1 MEGLAS
7 ERSLDSLSTDSY
19 QNLLS
24 LCSVFPLI
32 RGKMDM
38 LESTEVLFWLVK
50 FYKMEEARS
59 LSESEVGRRAQRF
72 KSF

>member
-7 ERSLDSLSTDSY
+7 ERSLDSSSTDSY
-19 QNLLS
+19 QNLLP

-59 LSESEVGRRAQRF
+59 LSESEVGRRARRF